1 MALSEEYLLDT
12 VVSTTNKTQYIHRPL
27 QHINSSNLTIFNN
40 QIKTSKLLT
49 MITVNQPSEVMN
61 QDPDMLQQG
70 MLIS

>member
-1 MALSEEYLLDT
+1 MVLSEEYLLDT

-27 QHINSSNLTIFNN
+27 QHINPSNLTIFNN

-49 MITVNQPSEVMN
+49 MITVSQPSEVMN

>member
-12 VVSTTNKTQYIHRPL
+12 VVSTTNKTQYIHRPS
-27 QHINSSNLTIFNN
+27 QHINPSNLTIFNN

-49 MITVNQPSEVMN
+49 MITVSQPSEVMN